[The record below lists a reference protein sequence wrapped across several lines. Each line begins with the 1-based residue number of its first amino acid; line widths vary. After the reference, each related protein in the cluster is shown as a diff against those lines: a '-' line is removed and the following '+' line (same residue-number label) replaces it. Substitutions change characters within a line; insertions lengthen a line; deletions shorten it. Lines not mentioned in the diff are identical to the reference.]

1 MEFPGISEAAIEQ
14 QKRLFFARQISA
26 LTTHFYQLYNVFLG
40 PTLSLR
46 PYETATALLA
56 SGAPVTYDI
65 PGPNIAVLSV
75 QNVNEMLFLRV
86 LLRCRLQEA
95 APRLGPKR
103 KAETVDGSSAADC
116 VAHAKARRT
125 TAA

>member
-1 MEFPGISEAAIEQ
+1 MEFPGISEAVSEQ

-46 PYETATALLA
+46 PYETATALLT
-56 SGAPVTYDI
+56 SGDPVTYDI
-65 PGPNIAVLSV
+65 PGPNIAFLSV
-75 QNVNEMLFLRV
+75 QLVNEMLFLRV

-95 APRLGPKR
+95 TPRLHSKR
-103 KAETVDGSSAADC
+103 KPETVDGSGAADC